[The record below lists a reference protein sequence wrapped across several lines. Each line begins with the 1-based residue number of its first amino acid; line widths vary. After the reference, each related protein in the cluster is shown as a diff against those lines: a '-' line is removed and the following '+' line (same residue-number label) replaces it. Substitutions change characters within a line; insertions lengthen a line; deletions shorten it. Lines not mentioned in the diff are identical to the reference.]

1 MTKEQWTDQVS
12 LQVDSGLI
20 TRWFSKQAT
29 YRQAMEGQL
38 GVQAIKAL
46 KESYQKRIG
55 TKLRQTISHQHLVA
69 RR

>member
-1 MTKEQWTDQVS
+1 M
-12 LQVDSGLI
+12 DSGLI

-29 YRQAMEGQL
+29 YRQAIEEQHSD
-38 GVQAIKAL
+38 QAIKAL
-46 KESYQKRIG
+46 KTSYQKRIG